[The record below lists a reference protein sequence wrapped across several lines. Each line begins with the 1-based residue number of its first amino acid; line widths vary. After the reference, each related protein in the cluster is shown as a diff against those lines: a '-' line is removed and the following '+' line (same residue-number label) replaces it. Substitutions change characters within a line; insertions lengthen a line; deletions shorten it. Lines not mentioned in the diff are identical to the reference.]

1 MSEDQGHRT
10 ISLHKAGMPF
20 ALPGAIPGNS
30 VYGGVERVLFLP
42 NLLMKIFNYVPSLI
56 HLVMKSK

>member
-1 MSEDQGHRT
+1 VRIKDIVPFLFIKQACLLLYQVL
-10 ISLHKAGMPF
+10 SLGT
-20 ALPGAIPGNS
+20 
-30 VYGGVERVLFLP
+30 VYMGGVERVLFLP

>member
-1 MSEDQGHRT
+1 VRIKDIVPFLFIKQACLLLYQVL
-10 ISLHKAGMPF
+10 SLG
-20 ALPGAIPGNS
+20 I
-30 VYGGVERVLFLP
+30 VYMGGVERVLFLP